1 MSTTKICTVMFLDAS
16 ATQVV
21 HGSWSFASHGSVSYT
36 SHALTTTFVLVVM
49 V

>member
-1 MSTTKICTVMFLDAS
+1 MSTTKICTVMFLDAL

-21 HGSWSFASHGSVSYT
+21 HGCWSFASHGSVSYT
-36 SHALTTTFVLVVM
+36 SHALATTLVLVVM